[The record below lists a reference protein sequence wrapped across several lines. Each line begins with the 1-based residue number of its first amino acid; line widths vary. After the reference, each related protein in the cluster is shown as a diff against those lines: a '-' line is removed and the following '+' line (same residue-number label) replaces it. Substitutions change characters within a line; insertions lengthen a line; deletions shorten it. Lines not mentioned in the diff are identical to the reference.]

1 MESHKTYQAIN
12 PVELA
17 KISQE
22 LIVKNKTAYK
32 HLATGLPVQQI
43 LDEIIPQLIKLY
55 KGHVVQI
62 VQFETDLSCINL
74 AVLFDDSYTKE
85 MHQAKIGKIHKA
97 INSINDKKDIP
108 IILYCH
114 SGSRS
119 AYCQR
124 IMLNMGF
131 SKVINLGLIFLS
143 ISNLAKLIFSN
154 ILHIGKL
161 LEFSNEEQ
169 LDACYKKM
177 KKLEE
182 RLNSDY

>member
-85 MHQAKIGKIHKA
+85 MHQAKMGKIHKV
-97 INSINDKKDIP
+97 INSINDKYGPDTLAMINCN
-108 IILYCH
+108 YCDV
-114 SGSRS
+114 
-119 AYCQR
+119 QD
-124 IMLNMGF
+124 
-131 SKVINLGLIFLS
+131 
-143 ISNLAKLIFSN
+143 SN
-154 ILHIGKL
+154 
-161 LEFSNEEQ
+161 
-169 LDACYKKM
+169 
-177 KKLEE
+177 
-182 RLNSDY
+182 

>member
-32 HLATGLPVQQI
+32 HLSTVLPVQQI
-43 LDEIIPQLIKLY
+43 LDEIIPKLIKLY

-85 MHQAKIGKIHKA
+85 MHQAKMGKIHKA
-97 INSINDKKDIP
+97 INSINDKYGPDT
-108 IILYCH
+108 LT
-114 SGSRS
+114 
-119 AYCQR
+119 
-124 IMLNMGF
+124 
-131 SKVINLGLIFLS
+131 VINCNYRDVQD
-143 ISNLAKLIFSN
+143 SNKNSSYIYKARNGTVIW
-154 ILHIGKL
+154 
-161 LEFSNEEQ
+161 EQEE
-169 LDACYKKM
+169 KI
-177 KKLEE
+177 
-182 RLNSDY
+182 RI

>member
-22 LIVKNKTAYK
+22 LIVKNKTAYE

-43 LDEIIPQLIKLY
+43 LDEIIPKLIKLY

-85 MHQAKIGKIHKA
+85 MHQAKA
-97 INSINDKKDIP
+97 INSINDKYGPDT
-108 IILYCH
+108 LT
-114 SGSRS
+114 
-119 AYCQR
+119 
-124 IMLNMGF
+124 
-131 SKVINLGLIFLS
+131 VINCNYCDVQD
-143 ISNLAKLIFSN
+143 SNKNSSYIYKARNGTVIW
-154 ILHIGKL
+154 
-161 LEFSNEEQ
+161 EQEE
-169 LDACYKKM
+169 K
-177 KKLEE
+177 
-182 RLNSDY
+182 